1 MKIKCL
7 VVDDEKLAQDVLI
20 HHISKFNI
28 LQLEGVCNNVFDL
41 ISVLNKNSQI
51 DLIFL
56 DIKMPEINGTDF
68 VEMFKNPP
76 AIIYTTAY
84 NQYAVDAFN
93 QDAVDYLL
101 KPISLERFSKS
112 VQKVTKILLSLQKSF
127 PKKLEQKDDIFYVK
141 SDKRLVKI
149 DPKELMFIE
158 GMGNYV
164 GLHTEAEKIILHST
178 LSAIEENLNHLDY
191 ICRVHKSFFINL
203 NKIKHLE
210 QHVSEFLFQIFAFF
224 TLFFIFFTIKI
235 KSCKTHFEFI
245 IFFY

>member
-7 VVDDEKLAQDVLI
+7 IVDDEKLAQDVLI
-20 HHISKFNI
+20 HHISKFDI
-28 LQLEGVCNNVFDL
+28 LQLEGVCNNVFEL
-41 ISVLNKNSQI
+41 ISSLNKKTGI

-56 DIKMPEINGTDF
+56 DIKMPEIQGTDF
-68 VEMFKNPP
+68 VDMFKNPP

-93 QDAVDYLL
+93 QDALDYLL

-112 VQKVTKILLSLQKSF
+112 VQKATKILSSQQNDIPSQT
-127 PKKLEQKDDIFYVK
+127 EQKDNVFYVK

-149 DPKELMFIE
+149 DPTELIFIE

-164 GLHTEAEKIILHST
+164 CLHTETNKIMLHST
-178 LSAIEENLNHLDY
+178 LSAMEENLNHLNY

-203 NKIKHLE
+203 NKIKHVE
-210 QHVSEFLFQIFAFF
+210 QHVIILNNNKNVPIGLSYRNNIYDKL
-224 TLFFIFFTIKI
+224 KI
-235 KSCKTHFEFI
+235 I
-245 IFFY
+245 

>member
-1 MKIKCL
+1 MRIKCL
-7 VVDDEKLAQDVLI
+7 VVDDEKLAQEVLI
-20 HHISKFNI
+20 HHISKFDT
-28 LQLEGVCNNVFDL
+28 LQLEGVCSNVFEL
-41 ISVLNKNSQI
+41 ISFLNKNSDI

-56 DIKMPEINGTDF
+56 DIKMPEISGTDF

-93 QDAVDYLL
+93 QDALDYLL

-112 VQKVTKILLSLQKSF
+112 VQKTGKILLAKQNPMPTKRE
-127 PKKLEQKDDIFYVK
+127 LEDDTFYVK

-149 DPKELMFIE
+149 DPKKLFFIE

-164 GLHTEAEKIILHST
+164 CLHTDNDKIILHST
-178 LSAIEENLNHLDY
+178 LSAMEENIKNLNY

-210 QHVSEFLFQIFAFF
+210 QNVAVLTNEKNIPIGLSYRDQFYLKF
-224 TLFFIFFTIKI
+224 KI
-235 KSCKTHFEFI
+235 V
-245 IFFY
+245 

>member
-20 HHISKFNI
+20 HHISKFDI
-28 LQLEGVCNNVFDL
+28 LQLEGVCNNVFEL
-41 ISVLNKNSQI
+41 ISFLNKNSEI

-84 NQYAVDAFN
+84 DQYAVDAFN
-93 QDAVDYLL
+93 QNALDYLL
-101 KPISLERFSKS
+101 KPISLDRFSKS
-112 VQKVTKILLSLQKSF
+112 MQKATKIVLAQKK
-127 PKKLEQKDDIFYVK
+127 PAPTAIEKKDETFYVK
-141 SDKRLVKI
+141 SEKRLVKI
-149 DPKELMFIE
+149 NPDELVFIE

-164 GLHTEAEKIILHST
+164 CLHTETDKIMLHST
-178 LSAIEENLNHLDY
+178 LSAIEESLNNLDY

-203 NKIKHLE
+203 NKIKHIE
-210 QHVSEFLFQIFAFF
+210 QHV
-224 TLFFIFFTIKI
+224 
-235 KSCKTHFEFI
+235 I
-245 IFFY
+245 ILTNKKNIPIGLSYREKVYEKLNIM

>member
-7 VVDDEKLAQDVLI
+7 IVDDEKLAQDVLI
-20 HHISKFNI
+20 HHISKFDI
-28 LQLEGVCNNVFDL
+28 LQLEGVCNNVFEL
-41 ISVLNKNSQI
+41 ISSLNKKTGI

-56 DIKMPEINGTDF
+56 DIKMPEIQGTDF
-68 VEMFKNPP
+68 VDMFKNPP

-93 QDAVDYLL
+93 QDALDYLL

-112 VQKVTKILLSLQKSF
+112 VQKATKILSSQQNDIPSQT
-127 PKKLEQKDDIFYVK
+127 EQKDNVFYVK

-149 DPKELMFIE
+149 DPTELIFIE

-164 GLHTEAEKIILHST
+164 CLHTETNKIMLHST
-178 LSAIEENLNHLDY
+178 LSAMEENLNHLNY

-203 NKIKHLE
+203 NKIKHVE
-210 QHVSEFLFQIFAFF
+210 QHVIILNNNNKNVPIGLSYRNNIYDKL
-224 TLFFIFFTIKI
+224 KI
-235 KSCKTHFEFI
+235 I
-245 IFFY
+245 

>member
-7 VVDDEKLAQDVLI
+7 IVDDEKLAQDVLI
-20 HHISKFNI
+20 HHISKFDI
-28 LQLEGVCNNVFDL
+28 LQLEGVCNNVFEL
-41 ISVLNKNSQI
+41 ISFLNKKTGI

-56 DIKMPEINGTDF
+56 DIKMPEIQGTDF
-68 VEMFKNPP
+68 VDMFKNPP

-93 QDAVDYLL
+93 QDALDYLL

-112 VQKVTKILLSLQKSF
+112 VQKATKILSSQQNDI
-127 PKKLEQKDDIFYVK
+127 PAQTEQKDNVFYVK

-149 DPKELMFIE
+149 DPTELIFIE

-164 GLHTEAEKIILHST
+164 CLHTETNKIMLHST
-178 LSAIEENLNHLDY
+178 LSAMEENLNHLNY

-203 NKIKHLE
+203 NKIKHVE
-210 QHVSEFLFQIFAFF
+210 QHVIILNNNKNVPIGLSYRNNIYDKL
-224 TLFFIFFTIKI
+224 KI
-235 KSCKTHFEFI
+235 I
-245 IFFY
+245 